1 MKKGVY
7 DGYLTL
13 LEGTRKINLPFLYV
27 KDEPNYPRVMGFE
40 FEQGD
45 REGTYRYEMYLPRGA
60 DEFGIALYHA
70 DSLAFAGFMDWGK
83 PAPRGLIKRELT
95 SEELPPAGLYKAIIF
110 AKRAGREDQIEATV
124 EIVE

>member
-95 SEELPPAGLYKAIIF
+95 SEELPQLDCIRRLFSQKERGEK
-110 AKRAGREDQIEATV
+110 
-124 EIVE
+124 